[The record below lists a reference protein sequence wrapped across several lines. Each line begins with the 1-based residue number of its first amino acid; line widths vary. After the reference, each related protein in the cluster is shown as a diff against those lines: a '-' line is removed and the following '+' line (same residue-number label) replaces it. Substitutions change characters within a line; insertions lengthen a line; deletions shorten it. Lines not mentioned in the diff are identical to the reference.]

1 VTNRTNRTNHGPH
14 PIRALLR
21 AEGRSVAWLARSIG
35 RDPNYTLSVL
45 HGLFPAAPGFRARC
59 AAVMQRPEAELFDE
73 HGGST
78 TPPKEGESFRDGAA
92 VRAGYATGAGLSIV
106 EEAPHTKTA

>member
-59 AAVMQRPEAELFDE
+59 AAVMQRPEAELFE
-73 HGGST
+73 QGGTS
-78 TPPKEGESFRDGAA
+78 SASAQDGPSHRAGTA
-92 VRAGYATGAGLSIV
+92 VRAGYAGPPLLSSH
-106 EEAPHTKTA
+106 EEAPSKSA

>member
-1 VTNRTNRTNHGPH
+1 
-14 PIRALLR
+14 LLR

-59 AAVMQRPEAELFDE
+59 AAVMKRPEAELFDE

-78 TPPKEGESFRDGAA
+78 TPPKEGEIRDGAA
-92 VRAGYATGAGLSIV
+92 VPGSYPRPIDLSIL
-106 EEAPHTKTA
+106 EEAPQTKSA